1 MNIPTQFT
9 EILLFISRT
18 GALKYD
24 TCKIAS
30 CKEWLSKTDK
40 SLMDRFAEIIFNKLW
55 SSSHEFSVYFY
66 ISIYSFL
73 LLFFLF
79 IYWSLPRGASKK
91 INNCRTVIQTC
102 FSLDIYHCA
111 RETITLNADTH
122 IFFVFFLLSFFF
134 ALAYL
139 ASLMG
144 YYTFWSEC
152 NELTEYIG
160 VCCVCTTAD
169 KHIAITKATTEQI
182 ERESSREGETKNK
195 EWSINKT

>member
-1 MNIPTQFT
+1 MAFENRQIANGSFCWNYFQQIVIIFAW
-9 EILLFISRT
+9 IFCLLLYIYLFISS
-18 GALKYD
+18 D
-24 TCKIAS
+24 
-30 CKEWLSKTDK
+30 
-40 SLMDRFAEIIFNKLW
+40 
-55 SSSHEFSVYFY
+55 V
-66 ISIYSFL
+66 
-73 LLFFLF
+73 FLF